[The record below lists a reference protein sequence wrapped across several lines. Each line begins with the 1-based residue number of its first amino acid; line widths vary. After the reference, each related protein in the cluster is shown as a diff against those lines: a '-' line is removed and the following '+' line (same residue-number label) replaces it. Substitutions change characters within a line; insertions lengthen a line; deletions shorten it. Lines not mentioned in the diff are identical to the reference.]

1 MLVSENPRP
10 IQLNRFNCQSI
21 RILGLAVLCSLI
33 FNNFYWGETSMKV
46 IGANFAKK
54 VEINNTGKNIVLG
67 YTDKSGKFRVICV
80 DKDLEVWE
88 RITEENKFKFG
99 PSMGWGFLGAVI
111 LGPIGAIAGI
121 LLKGRAKQCTV
132 ACVFT
137 ESRRCAIEMSPE
149 EFIAF
154 QFAAPAGSDVESIR
168 AEAIKLAEMTEAE
181 EAAEKEAVANA
192 ATAADA
198 LLKLKQLYDA
208 GILTE
213 EEYAGKREKLMEKL

>member
-1 MLVSENPRP
+1 
-10 IQLNRFNCQSI
+10 
-21 RILGLAVLCSLI
+21 
-33 FNNFYWGETSMKV
+33 MKV

-67 YTDKSGKFRVICV
+67 YTDKSGKFRVIRV

-111 LGPIGAIAGI
+111 LGPI
-121 LLKGRAKQCTV
+121 
-132 ACVFT
+132 
-137 ESRRCAIEMSPE
+137 
-149 EFIAF
+149 
-154 QFAAPAGSDVESIR
+154 ESIQ
-168 AEAIKLAEMTEAE
+168 AEAAKLVEMAEAE

-192 ATAADA
+192 ATAAET

-208 GILTE
+208 GVLTE
-213 EEYAGKREKLMEKL
+213 EEYAGKREKLIEKL

>member
-1 MLVSENPRP
+1 
-10 IQLNRFNCQSI
+10 
-21 RILGLAVLCSLI
+21 
-33 FNNFYWGETSMKV
+33 MKV
-46 IGANFAKK
+46 MGANFAKK

-67 YTDKSGKFRVICV
+67 YTDKSGKFRVIRV

-88 RITEENKFKFG
+88 QLTEENKFKFG
-99 PSMGWGFLGAVI
+99 PSIGWGFLGPVI
-111 LGPIGAIAGI
+111 LGPNGHIAGI
-121 LLKGRAKQCTV
+121 TIKGRATQCTV

-149 EFIAF
+149 EFTTF

-168 AEAIKLAEMTEAE
+168 AEAAKLAEMTEAE

-192 ATAADA
+192 ATAAET

-208 GILTE
+208 GVLTE
-213 EEYAGKREKLMEKL
+213 EEYAGKREKLIEKL

>member
-1 MLVSENPRP
+1 
-10 IQLNRFNCQSI
+10 
-21 RILGLAVLCSLI
+21 
-33 FNNFYWGETSMKV
+33 MKV

-67 YTDKSGKFRVICV
+67 YTDKSGKFRVIRV

-137 ESRRCAIEMSPE
+137 ESRRCDIEMSPE
-149 EFIAF
+149 EFTTF

-168 AEAIKLAEMTEAE
+168 AEAAKLAEMTEAE

-192 ATAADA
+192 ATAAET

-208 GILTE
+208 GVLTE
-213 EEYAGKREKLMEKL
+213 EEYAGKREKLIEKL

>member
-1 MLVSENPRP
+1 
-10 IQLNRFNCQSI
+10 
-21 RILGLAVLCSLI
+21 
-33 FNNFYWGETSMKV
+33 MKV

-54 VEINNTGKNIVLG
+54 VEVNTRGKNIALS
-67 YTDKSGKFRVICV
+67 YTDKNGKFRVIRV

-88 RITEENKFKFG
+88 QITEENKFKFG

-149 EFIAF
+149 EFTTF

-168 AEAIKLAEMTEAE
+168 AEAAKLVEMAEAE
-181 EAAEKEAVANA
+181 ENSF
-192 ATAADA
+192 TM
-198 LLKLKQLYDA
+198 Q
-208 GILTE
+208 GF
-213 EEYAGKREKLMEKL
+213 

>member
-1 MLVSENPRP
+1 
-10 IQLNRFNCQSI
+10 
-21 RILGLAVLCSLI
+21 
-33 FNNFYWGETSMKV
+33 MKV

-67 YTDKSGKFRVICV
+67 YTDKSGKFRVIRV

-132 ACVFT
+132 A
-137 ESRRCAIEMSPE
+137 
-149 EFIAF
+149 
-154 QFAAPAGSDVESIR
+154 
-168 AEAIKLAEMTEAE
+168 
-181 EAAEKEAVANA
+181 
-192 ATAADA
+192 
-198 LLKLKQLYDA
+198 
-208 GILTE
+208 
-213 EEYAGKREKLMEKL
+213 

>member
-1 MLVSENPRP
+1 
-10 IQLNRFNCQSI
+10 
-21 RILGLAVLCSLI
+21 
-33 FNNFYWGETSMKV
+33 MKV

-67 YTDKSGKFRVICV
+67 YTDKSGKFRVIRV

-137 ESRRCAIEMSPE
+137 ESAIEMSPE
-149 EFIAF
+149 EFTTF

-168 AEAIKLAEMTEAE
+168 AEAAKLVEMAEAE
-181 EAAEKEAVANA
+181 ETAEKEAVANA
-192 ATAADA
+192 ATVAET

-208 GILTE
+208 GVLTE
-213 EEYAGKREKLMEKL
+213 EEYAGKREKLIEKL

>member
-1 MLVSENPRP
+1 
-10 IQLNRFNCQSI
+10 
-21 RILGLAVLCSLI
+21 
-33 FNNFYWGETSMKV
+33 MKV

-67 YTDKSGKFRVICV
+67 YTDKSGKFRVIRV

-149 EFIAF
+149 EFTTF

-168 AEAIKLAEMTEAE
+168 AEAAKLVEIAEAE
-181 EAAEKEAVANA
+181 EAAENLYKKSLSLLNLADRPEYKDTANRDSYIKQA
-192 ATAADA
+192 QEFEEIANRI
-198 LLKLKQLYDA
+198 LKTYNGA
-208 GILTE
+208 I
-213 EEYAGKREKLMEKL
+213 

>member
-1 MLVSENPRP
+1 
-10 IQLNRFNCQSI
+10 
-21 RILGLAVLCSLI
+21 
-33 FNNFYWGETSMKV
+33 MKV

-67 YTDKSGKFRVICV
+67 YTDKSGKFRVIRV

-149 EFIAF
+149 EFTTF
-154 QFAAPAGSDVESIR
+154 QFAAPAGADVESIR
-168 AEAIKLAEMTEAE
+168 AEAAKLVEMAEAE

-192 ATAADA
+192 ATAAET

-208 GILTE
+208 GVLTE
-213 EEYAGKREKLMEKL
+213 EEYEGKREKLIEKL

>member
-1 MLVSENPRP
+1 
-10 IQLNRFNCQSI
+10 
-21 RILGLAVLCSLI
+21 
-33 FNNFYWGETSMKV
+33 MKV

-67 YTDKSGKFRVICV
+67 YTDKSGKFRVIRV

-137 ESRRCAIEMSPE
+137 ESRRCAIEMLSL
-149 EFIAF
+149 IH
-154 QFAAPAGSDVESIR
+154 I
-168 AEAIKLAEMTEAE
+168 
-181 EAAEKEAVANA
+181 
-192 ATAADA
+192 
-198 LLKLKQLYDA
+198 
-208 GILTE
+208 
-213 EEYAGKREKLMEKL
+213 

>member
-1 MLVSENPRP
+1 
-10 IQLNRFNCQSI
+10 
-21 RILGLAVLCSLI
+21 
-33 FNNFYWGETSMKV
+33 MKV

-54 VEINNTGKNIVLG
+54 VEVNTRGKNIALS
-67 YTDKSGKFRVICV
+67 YTDKNGKFRVIRV

-88 RITEENKFKFG
+88 QITEENKFKFG
-99 PSMGWGFLGAVI
+99 HRWVGFLGAVI

-149 EFIAF
+149 EFTTF

-168 AEAIKLAEMTEAE
+168 AEAAKLVEMAEAE
-181 EAAEKEAVANA
+181 ETAEKEAVANA
-192 ATAADA
+192 ATVAET

-208 GILTE
+208 GVLTE
-213 EEYAGKREKLMEKL
+213 EEYAGKREKLIEKL